1 MNTDALV
8 LKALLLQVDAQKC
21 DRSKRAAFRESAFEN
36 CLMARYIDS
45 QCAPA
50 LVHMANHIFYSWKR
64 IECECH
70 VTGACMVR
78 LSSTGAGQFAVGD
91 LLRLDRLK
99 GDPYIVRALLPD
111 DDELV
116 VTLDR
121 TIEIE
126 AGAGIS
132 SVELCELGEVV
143 RLANEAVACSRNKD
157 STVEGN
163 YILGKVCH
171 AQGNIDKA
179 LEYYLKANESTD
191 MMLAAFGLGQILY
204 SKQEFS
210 AALSIFEKIM
220 LSYPHDKDSQAYV
233 ALLKGVLKQE
243 TTTFEILREVAVGF
257 QLEYD
262 LWLQQGQL
270 RLGNPSEYGIAL
282 KCLLTARQL
291 LITKKESIPA
301 DLLSN
306 IAVLK
311 QHVGQVKE
319 ALDFMTQA
327 LSYAPIRPTPVNQH
341 TLNPDFKSS
350 ELDSVFYSW
359 SDPLCQLKYLSFT
372 AETSSTAFESIDAF
386 TDLTEHVHVGDK
398 VCIGDI
404 VYTVNT
410 VSEDQLEA
418 YSPVQLDI
426 ASIDGMDEDMT
437 PTLVL
442 DLHLKQRGDNFYSNI
457 TLSYNLARILEELGS
472 SGAAVEIYSEILK
485 QHPNFIECYLRLS
498 ELARSRGRT
507 VEAAKWLATAL
518 EVDREEP
525 DVNISLGDLQ
535 SQGKELDRAKKS
547 YESVIEKNKHD
558 ARALISLGNFYF
570 SYLKSSEDTKYDSL
584 FKNSYK
590 FFHAAL
596 NDDSTGLYAAN
607 GLGMVFAEHGELQ
620 AAREIFTKVR
630 LQKFSQNHV

>member
-50 LVHMANHIFYSWKR
+50 LVQMANHLFYTWKR

-70 VTGACMVR
+70 ATSPYSVR
-78 LSSTGAGQFAVGD
+78 LSSTGSGQFAVGD
-91 LLRLDRLK
+91 LLRFNRSK
-99 GDPYIVRALLPD
+99 EDPYIIRILLPD
-111 DDELV
+111 EDELV
-116 VTLDR
+116 ITLDR
-121 TIEIE
+121 SVEGE
-126 AGAGIS
+126 ASGTGDIT
-132 SVELCELGEVV
+132 SVELCELGEVA
-143 RLANEAVACSRNKD
+143 RLANEAVACSGNKD

-163 YILGKVCH
+163 YILGKVYH

-204 SKQEFS
+204 SRQEFG
-210 AALSIFEKIM
+210 AAFSIFEKI
-220 LSYPHDKDSQAYV
+220 LVTYPHDKDSQAYV
-233 ALLKGVLKQE
+233 ALLKGILKQE
-243 TTTFEILREVAVGF
+243 STSFDTLREVAVGF

-262 LWLQQGQL
+262 LWLLQGQL
-270 RLGNPSEYGIAL
+270 RLGNPSEYSAAL

-291 LITKKESIPA
+291 LIAKKEPAPA

-319 ALDFMTQA
+319 ALEFMTQA
-327 LSYAPIRPTPVNQH
+327 LRYVPANADKVDQVH

-350 ELDSVFYSW
+350 ELEGIFYSW
-359 SDPLCQLKYLSFT
+359 SSPLCQLKYQSFS
-372 AETSSTAFESIDAF
+372 AATSSSAFASADAF
-386 TDLTEHVHVGDK
+386 TDLSEHVRVGDR

-418 YSPVQLDI
+418 YSPVQLDLSTFD
-426 ASIDGMDEDMT
+426 AMDEDEEAST
-437 PTLVL
+437 PTVLL
-442 DLHLKQRGDNFYSNI
+442 DLHLKERGDNFYPNI

-507 VEAAKWLATAL
+507 TEAAKWLAVAL
-518 EVDREEP
+518 EVDKEEP
-525 DVNISLGDLQ
+525 DVNVSLGDLQ
-535 SQGKELDRAKKS
+535 SQAKELDRAKKS
-547 YESVIEKNKHD
+547 YESVIEKVCFTIFISFPLVIIIIISFTID
-558 ARALISLGNFYF
+558 SRFCSLVFVTEQARCTSLDLSWQF
-570 SYLKSSEDTKYDSL
+570 LL
-584 FKNSYK
+584 F
-590 FFHAAL
+590 L
-596 NDDSTGLYAAN
+596 P
-607 GLGMVFAEHGELQ
+607 
-620 AAREIFTKVR
+620 KVSR
-630 LQKFSQNHV
+630 RQ